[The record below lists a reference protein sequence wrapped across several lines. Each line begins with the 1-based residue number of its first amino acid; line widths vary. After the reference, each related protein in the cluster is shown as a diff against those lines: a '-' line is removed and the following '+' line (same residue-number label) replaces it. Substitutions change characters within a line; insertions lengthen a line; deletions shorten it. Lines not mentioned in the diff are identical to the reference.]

1 METVTITRNTT
12 DLEQIL
18 ELQQCNLVKK
28 LSTAEWQDQG
38 FVTVEHT
45 KETLTQMHDL
55 APHIIIKDND
65 RVVAYA
71 LTMLRECR
79 EIIPELIPMFDNID
93 KLEWKGKPLNEYSF
107 YVMGQVC
114 IDKAYR
120 GKGLFDTLYQHH
132 KEVYSPRF
140 DLLVTEIATRNTRS
154 MRAHERVGFKTINV
168 HKDHLD
174 EWAVVVWDW
183 SFDSAQDRP

>member
-1 METVTITRNTT
+1 MTATITRNIA

-28 LSTAEWQDQG
+28 LSAAEWQDQG

-45 KETLTQMHDL
+45 KESLEQMHNL
-55 APHIIIKDND
+55 APHVIIKDNNK
-65 RVVAYA
+65 VIAYA
-71 LTMLRECR
+71 LTMLQECR
-79 EIIPELIPMFDNID
+79 QLIPELVSMFDNMD
-93 KLEWKGKPLNEYSF
+93 KLEYKGKLLNQYSF
-107 YVMGQVC
+107 YVMGQIC

-120 GKGLFDTLYQHH
+120 GRGLFDQLYHHH

-140 DLLVTEIATRNTRS
+140 DLLVTEIATRNARS

-168 HKDHLD
+168 YKDQLD

-183 SFDSAQDRP
+183 R

>member
-1 METVTITRNTT
+1 MTATITQTQT

-18 ELQQCNLVKK
+18 ALQQCNLVGK
-28 LSTAEWQDQG
+28 LSSEERKDQG
-38 FVTVEHT
+38 FVTVEHSLQLLQ
-45 KETLTQMHDL
+45 KMHDA
-55 APHIIIKDND
+55 APHIIIKDNDD

-71 LTMLRECR
+71 LTMLRACR
-79 EIIPELIPMFDNID
+79 LMIPDLVPMFNNLDQ
-93 KLEWKGKPLNEYSF
+93 LRWKGKPLNEHSF

-114 IDKAYR
+114 VDKAYR
-120 GKGLFDTLYQHH
+120 GLGLFDKLYQHH

-154 MRAHERVGFKTINV
+154 LRAHERVGFTIINTYR
-168 HKDHLD
+168 DELD

-183 SFDSAQDRP
+183 K